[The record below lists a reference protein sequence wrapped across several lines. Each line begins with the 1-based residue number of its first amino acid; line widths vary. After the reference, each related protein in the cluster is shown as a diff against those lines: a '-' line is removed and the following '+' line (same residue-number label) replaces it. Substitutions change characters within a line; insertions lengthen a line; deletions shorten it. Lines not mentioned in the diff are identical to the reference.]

1 MGLKFRAVPK
11 GVRRMPAPEAVSS
24 DSPSRLSDWHRR
36 FIVEERYLP
45 AAARRRLYVS
55 SVVVAA
61 VGISLF
67 VILAV
72 NVMTHTGFER
82 LDLPVERWFNAQRS
96 AETTGF
102 MTVLAIIFGPVVM
115 PFIVLI
121 TVIVWALTAR
131 HLWRPL
137 LLAAGMLTGVILAQ
151 ILAPVI
157 QHPRPPVHLML
168 MGPDHTYSFPSGHVL
183 GASDFF
189 LILAFLLA
197 SRIQRRWFTVG
208 AFVVAAALIVLQVV
222 SRLYLGYHWISDTT
236 SSVVLSLAVLG
247 GVIALDTRRTVRV
260 EGERIEGELSQ
271 AQVDGT

>member
-1 MGLKFRAVPK
+1 MTPV
-11 GVRRMPAPEAVSS
+11 PAPATTS

-45 AAARRRLYVS
+45 AEARRRLYVTS
-55 SVVVAA
+55 IVLVA
-61 VGISLF
+61 VGLGAFLILTF
-67 VILAV
+67 NVI
-72 NVMTHTGFER
+72 THTGFER

-102 MTVLAIIFGPVVM
+102 MTVLAIIFGPIVM

-121 TVIVWALTAR
+121 TVVVWSLTAK
-131 HLWRPL
+131 HLWRPF
-137 LLAAGMLTGVILAQ
+137 LLAAGMLTGVVLAQ
-151 ILAPVI
+151 ILAPI
-157 QHPRPPVHLML
+157 IKHPRPPISLML

-208 AFVVAAALIVLQVV
+208 AFVVAAALIALQVV

-236 SSVVLSLAVLG
+236 SSVTLSLAVLG

-260 EGERIEGELSQ
+260 RGERIEGELSQ